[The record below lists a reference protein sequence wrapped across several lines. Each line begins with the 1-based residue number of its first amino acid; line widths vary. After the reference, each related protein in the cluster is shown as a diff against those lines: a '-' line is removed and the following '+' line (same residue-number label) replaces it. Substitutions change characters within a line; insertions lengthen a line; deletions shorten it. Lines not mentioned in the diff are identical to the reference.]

1 MTATPV
7 AEGEKGLNI
16 ESITWNG
23 LTWVNIPQPT
33 ERETEYLAQHYPFHP
48 LDLDDCLS
56 RVQLPKI
63 DEYPTYAF
71 IVLHFPVF
79 NKEARVTT
87 PSQVSIF
94 IGQDYLVTL
103 HQGDLKPLVKLFR
116 DCQLNQDAREEY
128 MSRRSGYL
136 LYRIVDRLVDYCFP
150 IVNKIMENIEAA
162 EDDIFDPRKR
172 GARTVQ
178 EISVIRRDII
188 SYRRINY
195 PLRAV
200 ISTLEHKLRRFFAE
214 DMEVYFGDVV
224 DHLDKIWNLLDECKE
239 VIEGLHDTNNSLVN
253 QRTNEALRV
262 LTIIGT
268 IMLPLIVLSGL
279 WSMNVPLPLGANPG
293 GVHWFFWLILGW
305 MMGVGGLML
314 YWFRRM
320 GWL

>member
-7 AEGEKGLNI
+7 TKEKPRLNI
-16 ESITWNG
+16 ESVTWNG
-23 LTWVNIPQPT
+23 LTWHNVERPT
-33 ERETEYLAQHYPFHP
+33 QRETEHLAQHYPFHP

-71 IVLHFPVF
+71 VVLHFPVF
-79 NKEARVTT
+79 NKETRVTT

-94 IGQDYLVTL
+94 IGDDYLITL
-103 HQGDLKPLVKLFR
+103 HQGDLKPIVKLFR
-116 DCQLNQDAREEY
+116 ECQLNEEAREEY

-150 IVNKIMENIEAA
+150 IVNRIMENMEKV
-162 EDDIFDPRKR
+162 EDDVFDPRRR
-172 GARTVQ
+172 GTKTVQ
-178 EISVIRRDII
+178 EISILRRDII

-200 ISTLEHKLRRFFAE
+200 IGLLEHKLRRFFRE

-268 IMLPLIVLSGL
+268 IMLPLMVLSGL
-279 WSMNVPLPLGANPG
+279 WSMNVSLPLSGGA
-293 GVHWFFWLILGW
+293 WFFWFILA
-305 MMGVGGLML
+305 LMFGIGITMI

-320 GWL
+320 RWL